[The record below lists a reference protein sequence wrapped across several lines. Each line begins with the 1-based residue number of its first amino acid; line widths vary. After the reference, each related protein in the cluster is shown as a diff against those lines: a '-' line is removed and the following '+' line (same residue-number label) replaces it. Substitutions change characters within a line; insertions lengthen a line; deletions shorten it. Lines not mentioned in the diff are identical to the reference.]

1 MTIAGLQ
8 KTTLIDYPGKVS
20 CTVFFTGCNFACPYC
35 HNPDL
40 VAGRLPDGV
49 GLTLQALLTFLGP
62 RRGFLDGVVISGG
75 EPTLSPE
82 LMDVCRA
89 IKALGFAIKIDT
101 NGSRPAVLA
110 ALLSAGLVDY
120 VAMDLKT
127 LPEQYAPHISPR
139 PCAAAIEETIGLMRA
154 SGLAYEFRTTCVDP
168 FVDPTRIAAMARR
181 IQGAPLYALQ
191 RLQPANVLA
200 PEFFQPRLQ
209 PFSPTEMAALQAAA
223 APFVQRCIVR

>member
-20 CTVFFTGCNFACPYC
+20 CTIFFTGCNFTCPYC

-40 VAGRLPDGV
+40 AAGRLPDGV
-49 GLTLQALLTFLGP
+49 GLTVEALLAFLAP
-62 RRGFLDGVVISGG
+62 RRKFLDAVVISGG
-75 EPTLSPE
+75 EPTLAPE
-82 LMDVCRA
+82 LADVCRA
-89 IKALGFAIKIDT
+89 VKALGFAIKIDT

-110 ALLSAGLVDY
+110 ALLCAGLVDY

-127 LPEQYAPHISPR
+127 LPEQYAPHLSRR
-139 PCAAAIEETIGLMRA
+139 PCAAALEETIGLLRR
-154 SGLAYEFRTTCVDP
+154 SGLAHEFRTTCVAP
-168 FVDPTRIAAMARR
+168 FVDRTRIAAMAQR

-191 RLQPANVLA
+191 RLQSAQVLA
-200 PEFFQPRLQ
+200 PDFFGSRLQ
-209 PFSPTEMAALQAAA
+209 AFSSAEMAAFQAAA